1 MSVFNVKS
9 FDVAG
14 FEFFVSYDFSD
25 EATRKV
31 RYGSY
36 GSYGGSLPFST
47 LYKEL
52 VAMNGGRYFI
62 EDYFTTVFNQG
73 TKQEVELILSN
84 ILKEHRE
91 KDASFTAFYDITEEM
106 ITKKGKLDRRF
117 KLNQAFLASGLDE
130 QELIESI
137 LSGDSSFINE
147 LYTETLAIDDD
158 EFEDIRYL
166 IKEDLEQSL
175 RNGLVP
181 LNFRLKESTKKR
193 RVSAGISPHPPFV
206 ATGQL
211 LNDLEIFIGIEVKHE

>member
-25 EATRKV
+25 EATRKS

-62 EDYFTTVFNQG
+62 EEYFTTVFNQG
-73 TKQEVELILSN
+73 TKQEVERILNN

-91 KDASFTAFYDITEEM
+91 RGSSFTAFYDITEEM

-117 KLNQAFLASGLDE
+117 NLSKDFLASGLDE
-130 QELIESI
+130 QALIESI
-137 LSGDSSFINE
+137 LSGDSSF
-147 LYTETLAIDDD
+147 LDKLLAIDDD

>member
-25 EATRKV
+25 EATRKS

-47 LYKEL
+47 LYEEL

-62 EDYFTTVFNQG
+62 EEYFTTVFNQG
-73 TKQEVELILSN
+73 TKQDVERILN
-84 ILKEHRE
+84 GILKEHRE
-91 KDASFTAFYDITEEM
+91 RGASFTAFYDITEEM

-117 KLNQAFLASGLDE
+117 NLSKDFLASGLDE
-130 QELIESI
+130 QALIESI
-137 LSGDSSFINE
+137 LSSDSSY
-147 LYTETLAIDDD
+147 LDKLLAIDDD

>member
-25 EATRKV
+25 EATRKS

-36 GSYGGSLPFST
+36 GSYGGSLPFSK

-62 EDYFTTVFNQG
+62 EEYFTTVFNQG
-73 TKQEVELILSN
+73 TKQDVERMLNS

-91 KDASFTAFYDITEEM
+91 RGSSFTAFYDITEEM

-117 KLNQAFLASGLDE
+117 NLSKDFLASGLDE
-130 QELIESI
+130 QALIESI
-137 LSGDSSFINE
+137 LSSDSSY
-147 LYTETLAIDDD
+147 LDKLLVIDDD

>member
-25 EATRKV
+25 EATRKS

-62 EDYFTTVFNQG
+62 EEYFTTVFNQG
-73 TKQEVELILSN
+73 TKQDVERILNS

-91 KDASFTAFYDITEEM
+91 RGSSFTAFYDITEEM

-117 KLNQAFLASGLDE
+117 NLSKDFLASGLDE
-130 QELIESI
+130 QALIESI
-137 LSGDSSFINE
+137 LSSDSSY
-147 LYTETLAIDDD
+147 LDKLLAIDDD

-175 RNGLVP
+175 RNG
-181 LNFRLKESTKKR
+181 
-193 RVSAGISPHPPFV
+193 
-206 ATGQL
+206 
-211 LNDLEIFIGIEVKHE
+211 

>member
-25 EATRKV
+25 EATRKS

-62 EDYFTTVFNQG
+62 EEYFTTVFNQG
-73 TKQEVELILSN
+73 TKQEVERMLNS

-91 KDASFTAFYDITEEM
+91 RSSSFTAFYDITEEM

-117 KLNQAFLASGLDE
+117 NLSKDFLASGLDE
-130 QELIESI
+130 QALIESI
-137 LSGDSSFINE
+137 LSSDSSF
-147 LYTETLAIDDD
+147 LDKLLVIDDD

>member
-25 EATRKV
+25 EATRKS

-62 EDYFTTVFNQG
+62 EEYFTTVFNQG
-73 TKQEVELILSN
+73 TKQEVERILNN

-91 KDASFTAFYDITEEM
+91 RGSSFTAFYDITEEM

-117 KLNQAFLASGLDE
+117 NLSKDFLASGLDE
-130 QELIESI
+130 QALIESI
-137 LSGDSSFINE
+137 LSSDSSY
-147 LYTETLAIDDD
+147 LDKLLAIDDD

>member
-25 EATRKV
+25 EATRKS

-62 EDYFTTVFNQG
+62 EEYFTTVFNQG
-73 TKQEVELILSN
+73 TKQEVERILNN

-91 KDASFTAFYDITEEM
+91 RGSSFTAFYDITEEM

-117 KLNQAFLASGLDE
+117 NLSKDFLASGLDE
-130 QELIESI
+130 QALIESI
-137 LSGDSSFINE
+137 LSSDSSY
-147 LYTETLAIDDD
+147 LDKLLVIDDD

>member
-25 EATRKV
+25 EATRKS

-47 LYKEL
+47 LYEEL

-62 EDYFTTVFNQG
+62 EEYFTTVFNQG
-73 TKQEVELILSN
+73 TKQEVERILN
-84 ILKEHRE
+84 GILKEHRE
-91 KDASFTAFYDITEEM
+91 RGASFTAFYDITEEM

-117 KLNQAFLASGLDE
+117 NLSKDFLASGLDE
-130 QELIESI
+130 QALIESI
-137 LSGDSSFINE
+137 LSSDSSY
-147 LYTETLAIDDD
+147 LDKLLAIDDD

>member
-1 MSVFNVKS
+1 MSVFNVKD
-9 FDVAG
+9 FEVAG

-31 RYGSY
+31 RYGGY

-52 VAMNGGRYFI
+52 VALNGGRYFI

-73 TKQEVELILSN
+73 MKQEVERLLSN

-91 KDASFTAFYDITEEM
+91 RGSSFTAFYDITEEM

-117 KLNQAFLASGLDE
+117 NLSNDFLASGLDE
-130 QELIESI
+130 QALIESI
-137 LSGDSSFINE
+137 LSSDSSY
-147 LYTETLAIDDD
+147 LDKLLAIDDD

-166 IKEDLEQSL
+166 IKEDLVQSL
-175 RNGLVP
+175 SNGLVP
-181 LNFRLKESTKKR
+181 LNFSLKESTKKR
-193 RVSAGISPHPPFV
+193 RVSAGINPEPPFV

-211 LNDLEIFIGIEVKHE
+211 LNDLEIFVGIEVQHG

>member
-25 EATRKV
+25 EATRKS

-47 LYKEL
+47 LYEEL

-62 EDYFTTVFNQG
+62 EEYFTTVFNQG
-73 TKQEVELILSN
+73 TKQEVERILN
-84 ILKEHRE
+84 GILKEHRE
-91 KDASFTAFYDITEEM
+91 RGASFTAFYDITEEM

-117 KLNQAFLASGLDE
+117 NLSKDFLASGLDE
-130 QELIESI
+130 QALIESI
-137 LSGDSSFINE
+137 LSSDSSY
-147 LYTETLAIDDD
+147 LDKLLVIDDD

>member
-25 EATRKV
+25 EATRKS

-62 EDYFTTVFNQG
+62 EEYFTTVFNQG
-73 TKQEVELILSN
+73 TKQEVERILNS

-91 KDASFTAFYDITEEM
+91 RGASFTAFYDITEEM

-117 KLNQAFLASGLDE
+117 NLSKDFLASGLDE
-130 QELIESI
+130 QALIESI
-137 LSGDSSFINE
+137 LSSDSSY
-147 LYTETLAIDDD
+147 LDKLLAIDDD

-211 LNDLEIFIGIEVKHE
+211 LKDLEIFIGIEVKHE

>member
-25 EATRKV
+25 EATRKS

-62 EDYFTTVFNQG
+62 EEYFTTVFNQG
-73 TKQEVELILSN
+73 TKQEVERILNS

-91 KDASFTAFYDITEEM
+91 RGSSFTAFYDITEEM

-117 KLNQAFLASGLDE
+117 NLSKDFLASGLDE
-130 QELIESI
+130 QALIESI
-137 LSGDSSFINE
+137 LSGDSSF
-147 LYTETLAIDDD
+147 LDKLLVIDDD

>member
-25 EATRKV
+25 EATRKS

-62 EDYFTTVFNQG
+62 EEYFNTVFNQG
-73 TKQEVELILSN
+73 TKQEVERILNN

-91 KDASFTAFYDITEEM
+91 RGSSFTAFYDITEEM

-117 KLNQAFLASGLDE
+117 NLSKDFLASGLDE
-130 QELIESI
+130 QALIESI
-137 LSGDSSFINE
+137 LSGDSSF
-147 LYTETLAIDDD
+147 LDKLLAIDDD

>member
-1 MSVFNVKS
+1 MSVFNVKG
-9 FDVAG
+9 FEVAG

-31 RYGSY
+31 RYGGY
-36 GSYGGSLPFST
+36 GSYGGSLPFSV

-52 VAMNGGRYFI
+52 VALNGGRYFI

-73 TKQEVELILSN
+73 MKQEVEILLSA

-91 KDASFTAFYDITEEM
+91 RGSSFTALYDITEEM
-106 ITKKGKLDRRF
+106 ITKKGRLDKRF
-117 KLNQAFLASGLDE
+117 RLNQDFLASGLDE
-130 QELIESI
+130 QALVEAV
-137 LSGDSSFINE
+137 LSNDSSFINE

-166 IKEDLEQSL
+166 IKEDLVQSL
-175 RNGLVP
+175 SNGLVP
-181 LNFRLKESTKKR
+181 LSFSLKESTKKR
-193 RVSAGISPHPPFV
+193 RASAGIDTKPPFV

-211 LNDLEIFIGIEVKHE
+211 LNDLEIFIGIEVQHE

>member
-1 MSVFNVKS
+1 LSVFNVKS

-25 EATRKV
+25 EATRKS

-62 EDYFTTVFNQG
+62 EEYFTTVFNQG
-73 TKQEVELILSN
+73 TKQDVERMLN
-84 ILKEHRE
+84 GILKEHRE
-91 KDASFTAFYDITEEM
+91 RGSSFTAFYDITEEM

-117 KLNQAFLASGLDE
+117 NLSKDFLASGLDE
-130 QELIESI
+130 QALIESI
-137 LSGDSSFINE
+137 LSSDSSY
-147 LYTETLAIDDD
+147 LDKLLAIDDD

-181 LNFRLKESTKKR
+181 LNFRLKEASKKR